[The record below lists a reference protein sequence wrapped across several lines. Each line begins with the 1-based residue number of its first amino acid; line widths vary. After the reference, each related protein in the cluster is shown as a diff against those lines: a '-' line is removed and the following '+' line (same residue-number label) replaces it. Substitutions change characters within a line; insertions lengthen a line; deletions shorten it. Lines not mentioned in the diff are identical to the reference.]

1 MRMKKYKLMS
11 IAGTICVVL
20 VILAAFPFTLPRI
33 FGIEIYGILTGSMDP
48 ACPTG
53 SLVYV
58 KSVNPESLQEKDIV
72 TFQKGNLVITHRVVK
87 NDVQKEELITKG
99 DANNANDIQPVA
111 YKQIKGKVALTV
123 PLLGYLALRL
133 NSAAGI
139 SFCVIILALGLM
151 LWVLGDM
158 MSIKKKSLS

>member
-1 MRMKKYKLMS
+1 MS

-72 TFQKGNLVITHRVVK
+72 TFQIGNLVITHRVVK

-139 SFCVIILALGLM
+139 SVCVIILALGLM

>member
-1 MRMKKYKLMS
+1 MS

-20 VILAAFPFTLPRI
+20 VILAAFPFTMPRI

-111 YKQIKGKVALTV
+111 YEQIKGKVALTV

-139 SFCVIILALGLM
+139 SVCVIILALGLM

>member
-1 MRMKKYKLMS
+1 MS

-20 VILAAFPFTLPRI
+20 VILAAFPFTQPRI

-139 SFCVIILALGLM
+139 SVCVIILALGLM

>member
-1 MRMKKYKLMS
+1 MS

-139 SFCVIILALGLM
+139 SVCMIILALGLM

>member
-1 MRMKKYKLMS
+1 MS

-99 DANNANDIQPVA
+99 DANSANDIQPVA

-139 SFCVIILALGLM
+139 SVCVIILALGLM

>member
-1 MRMKKYKLMS
+1 MS
-11 IAGTICVVL
+11 NAGTICVVL

-139 SFCVIILALGLM
+139 SVCVIILALGLM

>member
-1 MRMKKYKLMS
+1 MS

-58 KSVNPESLQEKDIV
+58 KSVNPESLQEKDTV

-139 SFCVIILALGLM
+139 SVCVIILALGLM

>member
-1 MRMKKYKLMS
+1 MS

-72 TFQKGNLVITHRVVK
+72 TFQKGNLVITHRVAK

-139 SFCVIILALGLM
+139 SVCVIILALGLM

>member
-1 MRMKKYKLMS
+1 MS

-33 FGIEIYGILTGSMDP
+33 FGIEMYGILTGSMEP

-58 KSVNPESLQEKDIV
+58 KPVNPESLQEKDIV
-72 TFQKGNLVITHRVVK
+72 TFQKGKLVITHRVVK
-87 NDVQKEELITKG
+87 NDIQKEELITKG
-99 DANNANDIQPVA
+99 DANNANDIQPVT
-111 YKQIKGKVALTV
+111 YKQIKGKVTLTV
-123 PLLGYLALRL
+123 PLLGYVALRL

-139 SFCVIILALGLM
+139 SVCVIILALGLM
-151 LWVLGDM
+151 FWVLGDM
-158 MSIKKKSLS
+158 LSMKKRGL

>member
-1 MRMKKYKLMS
+1 MKKYKLMS

-33 FGIEIYGILTGSMDP
+33 FGLEIYGILTGSMEP
-48 ACPTG
+48 VCPTG

-58 KSVNPESLQEKDIV
+58 KRVKPESLQEKDIV

-87 NDVQKEELITKG
+87 NDIQKEELITKG
-99 DANNANDIQPVA
+99 DANNTNDINPVT

-123 PLLGYLALRL
+123 PFLGYAALRL

-139 SFCVIILALGLM
+139 SLCVIILAIGLV

-158 MSIKKKSLS
+158 IRIKNKEKS

>member
-1 MRMKKYKLMS
+1 MS

-111 YKQIKGKVALTV
+111 YKQIKGKVGLTV

-139 SFCVIILALGLM
+139 SVCVIILALGLM

>member
-1 MRMKKYKLMS
+1 MS
-11 IAGTICVVL
+11 ISGTICVVL

-139 SFCVIILALGLM
+139 SVCVIILALGLM

>member
-1 MRMKKYKLMS
+1 MS

-139 SFCVIILALGLM
+139 SDCVIILALGLM

>member
-1 MRMKKYKLMS
+1 MS

-111 YKQIKGKVALTV
+111 YKQIKEK
-123 PLLGYLALRL
+123 LRFL
-133 NSAAGI
+133 YWDI
-139 SFCVIILALGLM
+139 
-151 LWVLGDM
+151 WH
-158 MSIKKKSLS
+158 

>member
-1 MRMKKYKLMS
+1 MKKYKLMS

-139 SFCVIILALGLM
+139 SVCVIILALGLM

>member
-1 MRMKKYKLMS
+1 MS

-20 VILAAFPFTLPRI
+20 VILAAIPFTLPRI

-139 SFCVIILALGLM
+139 SVCVIILALGLM

>member
-1 MRMKKYKLMS
+1 MKKYKLMS

-58 KSVNPESLQEKDIV
+58 KSDNPESLQEKDIV

-111 YKQIKGKVALTV
+111 YEQIKGKVALTV

-139 SFCVIILALGLM
+139 SVCVIILALGLM

>member
-1 MRMKKYKLMS
+1 MS

-20 VILAAFPFTLPRI
+20 LILAAFPCTLPRI

-139 SFCVIILALGLM
+139 SVCVIILALGLM

>member
-1 MRMKKYKLMS
+1 MS

-139 SFCVIILALGLM
+139 SVCVIILALGLM

>member
-1 MRMKKYKLMS
+1 MS

-58 KSVNPESLQEKDIV
+58 MSVNPESLQEKDIV

-139 SFCVIILALGLM
+139 SVCVIILALGLM

>member
-1 MRMKKYKLMS
+1 MS

-33 FGIEIYGILTGSMDP
+33 SGIEIYGILTGSMDP

-139 SFCVIILALGLM
+139 SVCVIILALGLM

>member
-1 MRMKKYKLMS
+1 MS

-33 FGIEIYGILTGSMDP
+33 FGIEIYGILKGSMDP

-87 NDVQKEELITKG
+87 NDVQKEDLITKG

-139 SFCVIILALGLM
+139 SVCVIILALGLM

>member
-1 MRMKKYKLMS
+1 MKKYKLRS

-139 SFCVIILALGLM
+139 SVCVIILALGLM

>member
-1 MRMKKYKLMS
+1 MS

-20 VILAAFPFTLPRI
+20 VILAAFPFILPRI

-139 SFCVIILALGLM
+139 SVCVIILALGLM

>member
-1 MRMKKYKLMS
+1 MS

-99 DANNANDIQPVA
+99 DANNANDVQPVA

-139 SFCVIILALGLM
+139 SVCVIILALGLM

>member
-1 MRMKKYKLMS
+1 MS

-20 VILAAFPFTLPRI
+20 VILAVFPFTLPRI

-139 SFCVIILALGLM
+139 SVCVIILALGLM

>member
-1 MRMKKYKLMS
+1 MS

-139 SFCVIILALGLM
+139 SVCVIILALGLM
-151 LWVLGDM
+151 LWVLVDM

>member
-1 MRMKKYKLMS
+1 MS

-99 DANNANDIQPVA
+99 DANNANDMQPVA

-139 SFCVIILALGLM
+139 SVCVIILALGLM

>member
-1 MRMKKYKLMS
+1 MS

-123 PLLGYLALRL
+123 PLPGYLALRL

-139 SFCVIILALGLM
+139 SVCVIILALGLM

>member
-1 MRMKKYKLMS
+1 MS

-72 TFQKGNLVITHRVVK
+72 TFQNGNLVITHRVVK

-139 SFCVIILALGLM
+139 SVCVIILALGLM

>member
-1 MRMKKYKLMS
+1 MS

-99 DANNANDIQPVA
+99 DANNAKDIQPVA
-111 YKQIKGKVALTV
+111 YEQIKGKVALTV

-139 SFCVIILALGLM
+139 SVCVIILALGLM

>member
-1 MRMKKYKLMS
+1 MS

-58 KSVNPESLQEKDIV
+58 KSVNPESLQEMDIV

-139 SFCVIILALGLM
+139 SVCVIILALGLM

>member
-1 MRMKKYKLMS
+1 MS

-133 NSAAGI
+133 NSAACI
-139 SFCVIILALGLM
+139 SVCVIILALGLM

>member
-1 MRMKKYKLMS
+1 MS
-11 IAGTICVVL
+11 NAGTICVVL

-58 KSVNPESLQEKDIV
+58 KSVNPESLQDKDIV

-139 SFCVIILALGLM
+139 SVCVIILALGLM

>member
-1 MRMKKYKLMS
+1 MS

-33 FGIEIYGILTGSMDP
+33 FGIEMYGILTGSMEP

-58 KSVNPESLQEKDIV
+58 KPVNPESLQEKDIV

-139 SFCVIILALGLM
+139 SVCVIILALGLM

>member
-1 MRMKKYKLMS
+1 MS

-139 SFCVIILALGLM
+139 SVCVIILALGLM
-151 LWVLGDM
+151 LLVLGDM

>member
-1 MRMKKYKLMS
+1 MS
-11 IAGTICVVL
+11 IAGTIYVVL

-139 SFCVIILALGLM
+139 SVCVIILALGLM

>member
-1 MRMKKYKLMS
+1 MS

-99 DANNANDIQPVA
+99 DANNANDKQPVA

-139 SFCVIILALGLM
+139 SVCVIILALGLM

>member
-1 MRMKKYKLMS
+1 MS

-53 SLVYV
+53 TLVYV

-139 SFCVIILALGLM
+139 SVCVIILALGLM